1 MQIALSSA
9 SRFLNLEIIAAE
21 KAIFDSRFQLNLQRI
36 ETKAKEPSQIITLEP
51 LGPVLSTTKQALAA
65 ANSKIQDHNSLVSN
79 ISLEK
84 SKLTSQVWAFF
95 AQIEIAAA
103 FKKYAA
109 AKQGIETAITS
120 LESQITKKKQ
130 ESAQKESE
138 IRSLEKSVTS
148 VNPSVND
155 INKLLQGFGFKNFSI
170 EATGVNRYRL
180 RRADGS
186 DAKETLSEGERSF
199 ITFLYFFHLLKGSYS
214 ESGMTRD
221 RVVVFD
227 DPVSSLDSDVLFV
240 VSSLIKQTIEEIRSK
255 KALVKQ
261 VFVLTHNVYFHK
273 DITFDNNRNGGGAF
287 KDETFWTIHKVNG
300 ISSIKNHP
308 TNPIKTSY
316 DLLWSELRNP
326 NLANQGLQNTMRR
339 ILENY
344 FRVLGGV
351 SFDDIVEKFE
361 GEEKLICR
369 SLFSWVHAGS
379 HGLPD
384 DIFHT
389 LDETTMER
397 YLAVFQKVFVRM
409 RHTNH
414 YNMMMGLPY
423 AMEGASEIES

>member
-1 MQIALSSA
+1 
-9 SRFLNLEIIAAE
+9 LE
-21 KAIFDSRFQLNLQRI
+21 R
-36 ETKAKEPSQIITLEP
+36 
-51 LGPVLSTTKQALAA
+51 
-65 ANSKIQDHNSLVSN
+65 
-79 ISLEK
+79 
-84 SKLTSQVWAFF
+84 SKLTNQVWAFF
-95 AQIEIAAA
+95 AQVEIAAA
-103 FKKYAA
+103 FKKYAT
-109 AKQGIETAITS
+109 AKQGIEAAITS
-120 LESQITKKKQ
+120 LGSQIKKKREEIAQ
-130 ESAQKESE
+130 RESD

-148 VNPSVND
+148 VNPSVNE
-155 INKLLQGFGFKNFSI
+155 INELLQGFGFKNFSI

-199 ITFLYFFHLLKGSYS
+199 ITFLYFFHLLKGSHS
-214 ESGMTRD
+214 ESGITRD

-240 VSSLIKQTIEEIRSK
+240 VSSLIKHTIEEIRTK

-273 DITFDNNRNGGGAF
+273 EITFDNNRNGGDAF
-287 KDETFWTIHKVNG
+287 KDETFWTIHKTNG

-316 DLLWSELRNP
+316 DLLWSELRIP

-351 SFDDIVEKFE
+351 SFDDIVGKFD

-389 LDETTMER
+389 LDEATMER

-423 AMEGASEIES
+423 AMESAAEIES